1 MDWKKVKTEYITDE
15 DSSYTKLSEK
25 YGISRSTIANRA
37 GREGWSKEKERY
49 HNELV
54 TKTVARMGQKHVEK
68 MARVQDLTDRL
79 LDKIEQAINE
89 LDIQLAKKV
98 DKVKEIE
105 YNNYER
111 PDKPTKEIIHETEKL
126 TEYTT
131 IIDRAG
137 LKAIASALRDVKE
150 VQMLKTE
157 LDKREQEARIANLQ
171 KQAQKDDESKQEIVV
186 RIEGGDLE
194 DYSK

>member
-37 GREGWSKEKERY
+37 GREGWAKEKERY

-54 TKTVARMGQKHVEK
+54 TKTVARMSQKHVEK
-68 MARVQDLTDRL
+68 MARVQDLTDKL
-79 LDKIEQAINE
+79 LTKLEKAIDE
-89 LDIQLAKKV
+89 LDLDIIV
-98 DKVKEIE
+98 RKVKTDNGITEE
-105 YNNYER
+105 TVE
-111 PDKPTKEIIHETEKL
+111 TKEAREGGIV
-126 TEYTT
+126 
-131 IIDRAG
+131 DRAG
-137 LKAIASALRDVKE
+137 LKQIASALRDIKE

-171 KQAQKDDESKQEIVV
+171 KQAQKDDDTRREVV
-186 RIEGGDLE
+186 ITIEGANASWQE
-194 DYSK
+194 

>member
-15 DSSYTKLSEK
+15 ASSYTKLSEK
-25 YGISRSTIANRA
+25 YGIARSTIANKA
-37 GREGWSKEKERY
+37 GREGWAKEKERY

-54 TKTVARMGQKHVEK
+54 TKTVARMGQKQLDK
-68 MARVQDLTDRL
+68 LTRIQDVTDKL
-79 LDKIEQAINE
+79 LDKLEQAIDE
-89 LDIQLAKKV
+89 LDLDIIV
-98 DKVKEIE
+98 RKVKTDNGITEE
-105 YNNYER
+105 TVE
-111 PDKPTKEIIHETEKL
+111 TKEAREGGIV
-126 TEYTT
+126 
-131 IIDRAG
+131 DRAG
-137 LKAIASALRDVKE
+137 LKQIASALRDIKE